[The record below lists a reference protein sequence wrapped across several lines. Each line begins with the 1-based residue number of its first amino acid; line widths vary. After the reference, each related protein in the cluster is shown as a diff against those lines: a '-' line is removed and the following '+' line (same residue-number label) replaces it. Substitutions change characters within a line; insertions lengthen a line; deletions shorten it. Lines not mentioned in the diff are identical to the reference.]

1 MEVVAVWAQV
11 ASTIF
16 MLFRLLA
23 SRRGA
28 ARLCDM
34 FADITLQFDDG
45 ETVVQKGVTQVGF
58 DEVQKTVT
66 LVTAKATTQANLRR
80 VVSVAMSNISGV
92 KAEAPKEA
100 RTDG

>member
-1 MEVVAVWAQV
+1 MWAQV

-34 FADITLQFDDG
+34 FADVTLQFDDG
-45 ETVVQKGVTQVGF
+45 ETVVQNGVTQVGF
-58 DEVQKTVT
+58 DEVKKTVT
-66 LVTAKATTQANLRR
+66 LVTAKATTEASLKR
-80 VVSVAMSNISGV
+80 VASISMSNISGV
-92 KAEAPKEA
+92 RAEAPMEVL
-100 RTDG
+100 TDG